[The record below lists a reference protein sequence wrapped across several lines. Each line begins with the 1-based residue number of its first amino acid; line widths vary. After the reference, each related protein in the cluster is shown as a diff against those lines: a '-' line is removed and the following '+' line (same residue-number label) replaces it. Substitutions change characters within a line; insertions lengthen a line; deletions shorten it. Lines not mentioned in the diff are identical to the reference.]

1 MIDENG
7 TSSVPGLDSNLRR
20 RRHASGLAGAVL
32 CAVLATAGLSAAP
45 STPATKPP
53 LFEPRVVDVKVEGV
67 SLERVDVSLQI
78 ALRASRNV
86 TIRTLTFSDG
96 FIDKIPVSVAPV
108 EGLWVLRRG
117 EEFVIPPRVQVT
129 AYARDAL
136 GVASLAD
143 LLGRKEVDARAL
155 VEMSFDTPWM
165 ARMFGTATDVAIT
178 EVAFKAPVPAA
189 PAMLQTFARL
199 GAGVVEFLQRQ
210 AAPALS
216 AGPNGQAASREV
228 LDRFRQSVATVETEY
243 EIVGGPAPGRRT
255 ITTLGLWWTPSI
267 YCTTR
272 EAFEPWR
279 YNPTEA
285 SQLQIQGARLR
296 EDATR
301 VRINSASSPI
311 DVDAR
316 ELRQRMPKSPNRRVY
331 SLASGEP
338 RRMQLGVRTAP
349 AALLCLRLRDDT
361 GPAVPTNDSLG
372 APGPVA
378 AFVVD
383 PGRGLIWTEA
393 SSSSGSVLTLR
404 TPVHRQSLGSPLVT
418 STAVVGLVASPDTA
432 WDARTIAA
440 AAARAVRITARPA
453 AQRAGL

>member
-1 MIDENG
+1 MPKPKLIL
-7 TSSVPGLDSNLRR
+7 T
-20 RRHASGLAGAVL
+20 RHRLVAMLAAWLASAA
-32 CAVLATAGLSAAP
+32 ALSAGQA
-45 STPATKPP
+45 TPVAEP
-53 LFEPRVVDVKVEGV
+53 LFETRVVDVKVEGV

-108 EGLWVLRRG
+108 EGRWPLRRG

-189 PAMLQTFARL
+189 PAMLQSLARL

-243 EIVGGPAPGRRT
+243 EIVGGPAPGRRAV
-255 ITTLGLWWTPSI
+255 TTLGLWWTPSI

-285 SQLQIQGARLR
+285 SHLQIEGGRLR
-296 EDATR
+296 EDARR
-301 VRINSASSPI
+301 VRVNSASAPI
-311 DVDAR
+311 DIDAR
-316 ELRQRMPKSPNRRVY
+316 ELRWRLPKAPNRRVY
-331 SLASGEP
+331 SLAGGEP

-349 AALLCLRLRDDT
+349 SALLCLRLRDDT
-361 GPAVPTNDSLG
+361 GPAVPTNDILG
-372 APGPVA
+372 APASVA

-393 SSSSGSVLTLR
+393 SSRNGSALTLR
-404 TPVHRQSLGSPLVT
+404 TPVHRQSLGSPLMT
-418 STAVVGLVASPDTA
+418 GAAVVGLIASPDTA

-440 AAARAVRITARPA
+440 AAARAVRVTPRPT